1 MTTVTII
8 PANISFSASEKETLL
23 DSALQAGVI
32 LNYSCKSGA
41 CGACKAKV
49 VSGEVAS
56 EGGSITL
63 SSDEQ
68 DQGMVLTC
76 CSRALT
82 DCTLEADYL
91 PELTRLSRKIVP
103 IKVSSVSYS
112 KEDVV
117 VIHFRLP
124 PNITFDFLPG
134 QYVDLNYGGV
144 IRSYSIANSN
154 ARDGIELHIRRVV
167 GGEMSE
173 KIFPA
178 LPENTL
184 MRLDGPLGTFFIRK
198 SDRPIIFLAGG
209 TGFAPVKAMVEQML
223 AEGDRRNVHIYW
235 GGHTQQS
242 FYSQLPEL
250 WSKEHS
256 HIHYIPVVSG
266 DDLHWTGRRG
276 LVHQAVM
283 EDHADLSQYDVYA
296 CGTPLMIEAA
306 QQDFTAG
313 GLPEDRFF
321 ADAFVESAH

>member
-1 MTTVTII
+1 MATVTII
-8 PANISFSASEKETLL
+8 PSNISFPASDKETLL

-41 CGACKAKV
+41 CGVCKAKV

-56 EGGSITL
+56 EGSNIPL
-63 SSDEQ
+63 SCDEQ
-68 DQGMVLTC
+68 DQGVVLTC

-91 PELTRLSRKIVP
+91 PELARLSRKIVP
-103 IKVSSVSYS
+103 AKVSSVLYL

-124 PNITFDFLPG
+124 PNIAFDFLPG
-134 QYVDLNYGGV
+134 QYVDLNFGGV

-154 ARDGIELHIRRVV
+154 AQDGIELHIRRVM
-167 GGEMSE
+167 GGKMSE
-173 KIFPA
+173 KIFPS
-178 LPENTL
+178 LSENTL
-184 MRLDGPLGTFFIRK
+184 MRIDGPLGTFFVRK

-223 AEGDRRNVHIYW
+223 VEGDHRAVHIYW

-266 DDLHWTGRRG
+266 DDSHWTGRKG
-276 LVHQAVM
+276 LVHQAVV
-283 EDHADLSQYDVYA
+283 EDHADLAQYDVYA

-306 QQDFTAG
+306 QKDFIAS

>member
-1 MTTVTII
+1 MATVTII
-8 PANISFSASEKETLL
+8 PSNLSFPTSNEETLL
-23 DSALQAGVI
+23 DSALQAGVT

-41 CGACKAKV
+41 CGVCKAKV
-49 VSGEVAS
+49 VSGEVTS
-56 EGGSITL
+56 EEGNILL
-63 SSDEQ
+63 SSDEK
-68 DQGMVLTC
+68 DQGIVLTC

-91 PELTRLSRKIVP
+91 PEHARLSRKIVP
-103 IKVSSVSYS
+103 AKVTSVYYP
-112 KEDVV
+112 KEDVA

-124 PNITFDFLPG
+124 PNITFEYLPG

-144 IRSYSIANSN
+144 IRSYSIANNN
-154 ARDGIELHIRRVV
+154 AQDGIELHIRKVM
-167 GGEMSE
+167 GGEISE
-173 KIFPA
+173 KIFPS
-178 LPENTL
+178 LSENTL
-184 MRLDGPLGTFFIRK
+184 MRMDGPLGTFFVRK

-223 AEGDRRNVHIYW
+223 AEGDNRTLHIYW

-266 DDLHWTGRRG
+266 DDSHWVGRTG

-283 EDHADLSQYDVYA
+283 EDHAELAQYDVYA

-306 QQDFTAG
+306 QQDFTAS